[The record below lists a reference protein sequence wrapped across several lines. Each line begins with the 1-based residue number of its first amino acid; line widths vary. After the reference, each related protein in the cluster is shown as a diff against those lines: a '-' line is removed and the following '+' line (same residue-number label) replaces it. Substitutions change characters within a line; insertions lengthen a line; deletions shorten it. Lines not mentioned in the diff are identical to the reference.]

1 VSVSTEKCAC
11 VSAIV
16 PARNEEAVIRACV
29 ESLASQPE
37 ILEILVVDDESSD
50 RTGAVVQE
58 LTGRYPQVRLLKSRE
73 LPVGWVGKNNAA
85 WQGARNA
92 NGEWLLFTD
101 ADAVHNPDSAE
112 KALGIAEREN
122 AAMVSFSPEQV
133 MESWY
138 EKALIPYVYCR
149 LGSRF
154 SYADVNDPQKTAA
167 AANGQFLL
175 IRADVYRAVGG
186 HASVADEVLEDV
198 ALARR
203 VKSAGYRIWFGSGRG
218 IVRVRMYRTFGAMW
232 EGWKKNLYLLMGG
245 SEEGISREI
254 FRAVGPVL
262 ATLIAAISTWG
273 LTDNRAAALT
283 VLAIGFVGI
292 AIAYDDEL
300 RRNQFSDRLVWY
312 GMPGRLL
319 FALVLWASYQG
330 HRQGKLKWKGREYPV
345 GTSRAS
351 NG

>member
-1 VSVSTEKCAC
+1 VNVFTEKCAR

-16 PARNEEAVIRACV
+16 PARNEETVIRPCV
-29 ESLASQPE
+29 ESLANQPE
-37 ILEILVVDDESSD
+37 ILEILIVDDESSD

-73 LPVGWVGKNNAA
+73 LPVGWVGKNNAV

-101 ADAVHNPDSAE
+101 ADAVHNHDSAE

-154 SYADVNDPQKTAA
+154 SYGDVNDPQKTAA

-175 IRADVYRAVGG
+175 IQTDVYRTVGG

-203 VKSAGYRIWFGSGRG
+203 VKSAGYRIWFGSGQG

-232 EGWKKNLYLLMGG
+232 EGWKKNLYLLMGW
-245 SEEGISREI
+245 S
-254 FRAVGPVL
+254 
-262 ATLIAAISTWG
+262 
-273 LTDNRAAALT
+273 
-283 VLAIGFVGI
+283 
-292 AIAYDDEL
+292 
-300 RRNQFSDRLVWY
+300 
-312 GMPGRLL
+312 
-319 FALVLWASYQG
+319 
-330 HRQGKLKWKGREYPV
+330 
-345 GTSRAS
+345 
-351 NG
+351 